1 MMRYSSEFFSGNN
14 IFSFLIF
21 SKFEKSNNLLVE
33 FFFRRTISF
42 GKHGIEFVFKPEDS
56 DETIPNELFVL
67 LTFSNISFS
76 EKHEK

>member
-1 MMRYSSEFFSGNN
+1 MYSSEFFSGNN
-14 IFSFLIF
+14 IFLFLIL
-21 SKFEKSNNLLVE
+21 SKFEKSNDLLVE

-42 GKHGIEFVFKPEDS
+42 GKQGIEFVFKPEDS
-56 DETIPNELFVL
+56 EETIPKELLML